1 MRVSFNE
8 KLFYQFNALVLGL
21 IALSCLLPIVH
32 IAALSM
38 SDPHYIVSGSVSFWP
53 KGWSFDS
60 YRLLIDGTRI
70 MQSFLNSVVITVLG
84 VGLSL
89 AFTILAAY
97 PLARTYMYGRR
108 FFTLAIVF
116 TMLFSG
122 GMIPTYLVIKSLG
135 LMNTYGAIWL
145 PSLISTYYML
155 IMRTFFA
162 NIPGE
167 LEEAARMDGCGEFR
181 YLIRIV
187 LPLSLP
193 VIATVALFYAVGYWN
208 SFLSVLMYIQDTEK
222 YNLAVLVQQM
232 ISSQSLLQEINNL
245 PVGEQTAATPE
256 GIKSAG
262 IMIMVIPMLLIYPFL
277 QRYFIQGVMIGA
289 IKG

>member
-1 MRVSFNE
+1 MSASLGD
-8 KLFYQFNALVLGL
+8 KLFYQINGLILGL
-21 IALSCLLPIVH
+21 IALSCLLPIIHV
-32 IAALSM
+32 AALSL

-53 KGWSFDS
+53 RGWSLDS
-60 YRLLIDGTRI
+60 YNLLINGTRI
-70 MQSFLNSVVITVLG
+70 IQSFVNSLVITVVG
-84 VGLSL
+84 VALSL

-97 PLARTYMYGRR
+97 PLSRSYMYGRR

-122 GMIPTYLVIKSLG
+122 GMIPTYLVVKSLG

-145 PSLISTYYML
+145 PALVSTYYML
-155 IMRTFFA
+155 IMRSFFA

-167 LEEAARMDGCGEFR
+167 LEEAARIDGCGEFR
-181 YLIRIV
+181 YMMRIV

-193 VIATVALFYAVGYWN
+193 VIATVSLFYAVGYWN
-208 SFLSVLMYIQDTEK
+208 SFISVLLYIQDIDK
-222 YNLAVLVQQM
+222 YNLAVLVQRM
-232 ISSQSLLQEINNL
+232 IKSQSLLQEINNL
-245 PVGEQTAATPE
+245 PVQEQTAVTPE

-262 IMIMVIPMLLIYPFL
+262 IIVMVIPMLIIYPFL
-277 QRYFIQGVMIGA
+277 QKYFIKGVMIGA